1 MRLSSVT
8 KWRELWARR
17 RREPAGHESP
27 PVCGSHP
34 LTSIVLAFALA
45 LGSGGA
51 AHAQQP
57 PEAPP
62 SFESLLSRMAS
73 GPADPCAPE
82 GEDFSDLENNLF
94 KEADKVV
101 IQELNDTSNA
111 SSGPPIAA
119 KGSPRARALDTVAK
133 LERLSARIDESWPE
147 ENRFHAE
154 VFEIPPAIV
163 LKMTYRNRGI
173 FSFFGVPERDPFNKP
188 NSLWQAVGAQ
198 DDGRY
203 DPKSGYDLVD
213 LFPLEPGPSKKARFL
228 AKFVNVGCGSGVGV
242 AYYAYE
248 WSPQDT
254 GSLERVIKVEGAQSQ
269 ADPVDKHQPTK
280 TNLSNSFPPIGE
292 LRTKGRLISF
302 PYCWFSAIDTWD
314 NPSLCAVDSYD
325 ISGDHIRFR
334 GRVTNRPDLLPIAK
348 AIEHAQAHDYSAVL
362 AYCASPDV
370 ARRIVED
377 IPPFV
382 FGGAELDVT
391 QVADLREKV
400 EFGDDEALRFEV
412 QKRGDRWLVVAFQE
426 GERSN

>member
-1 MRLSSVT
+1 VRPNSVT
-8 KWRELWARR
+8 KLRELWARR
-17 RREPAGHESP
+17 RREPVGHESP
-27 PVCGSHP
+27 SICGSHP
-34 LTSIVLAFALA
+34 LTNIVLAFALA
-45 LGSGGA
+45 VGSGGA
-51 AHAQQP
+51 THAQQP
-57 PEAPP
+57 SEAPS

-73 GPADPCAPE
+73 GPADPCSAQA
-82 GEDFSDLENNLF
+82 EDFSNLENNLF
-94 KEADKVV
+94 NEADKGV
-101 IQELNDTSNA
+101 IQELNDTSHA
-111 SSGPPIAA
+111 SSGPQIAA
-119 KGSPRARALDTVAK
+119 EGSPRARALDTVAK

-154 VFEIPPAIV
+154 VFEISPAIV
-163 LKMTYRNRGI
+163 VKMTYRNRGT
-173 FSFFGVPERDPFNKP
+173 FSFFAVPERDPFNKP
-188 NSLWQAVGAQ
+188 NSLWQAVDAQ

-203 DPKSGYDLVD
+203 DPKSGHDLVD

-228 AKFVNVGCGSGVGV
+228 AKFVTAGCGSGVGV

-254 GSLERVIKVEGAQSQ
+254 GSLEQVIKVEGAQSQ
-269 ADPVDKHQPTK
+269 EDLVDKHQPTK
-280 TNLSNSFPPIGE
+280 TSLSNSFPPIGE
-292 LRTKGRLISF
+292 FRTNGPLIAL

-348 AIEHAQAHDYSAVL
+348 AIEHAQAHEYSAVL
-362 AYCASPDV
+362 AYCASPFV

-391 QVADLREKV
+391 QVANLREKV

-412 QKRGDRWLVVAFQE
+412 QKLGDRWLVVAFQVS
-426 GERSN
+426 GRSN